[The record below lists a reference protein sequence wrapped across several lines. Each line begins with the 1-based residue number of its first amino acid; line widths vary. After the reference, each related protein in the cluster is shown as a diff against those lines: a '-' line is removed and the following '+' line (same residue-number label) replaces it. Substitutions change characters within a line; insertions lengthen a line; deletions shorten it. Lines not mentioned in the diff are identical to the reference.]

1 MRSTHHA
8 VSHYGEK
15 GENRE
20 DDCDDDLLGDIVGR
34 SRWSF
39 EDGRD
44 GRRDIEVRG
53 GEACIF

>member
-1 MRSTHHA
+1 MCSTHHE

-15 GENRE
+15 GENRK
-20 DDCDDDLLGDIVGR
+20 DDGDDDLLGDIVGR
-34 SRWSF
+34 RRWSF

-44 GRRDIEVRG
+44 RRRDIEVRG